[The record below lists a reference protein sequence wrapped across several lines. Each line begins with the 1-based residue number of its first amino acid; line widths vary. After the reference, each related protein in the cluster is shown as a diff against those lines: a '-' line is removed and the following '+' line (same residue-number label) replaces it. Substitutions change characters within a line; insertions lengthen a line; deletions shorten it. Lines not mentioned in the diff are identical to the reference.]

1 MPPPIG
7 PVAPV
12 TSAFF
17 PVSSNIIILA
27 IAAFNRVQP

>member
-1 MPPPIG
+1 
-7 PVAPV
+7 V